1 MPHKVYI
8 SLGSNIG
15 DRENFLIRALD
26 ALPDEIHITK
36 RSSIYETVPWGF
48 EDQGDFLNQIVEV
61 ETSLNPHELMR
72 ILKDIEKD
80 MGREKNFKY
89 GPRKIDLDVLFFDD
103 AIIHDED
110 LAIPHP
116 MIPNRAFVLI
126 PLNEIA
132 PDFIHPESGKSVSE
146 LTENISKKGV
156 GLYK

>member
-1 MPHKVYI
+1 MPHKVFI

-26 ALPDEIHITK
+26 TLPNEIHITK
-36 RSSIYETVPWGF
+36 RSSIYETDPWGF
-48 EDQGDFLNQIVEV
+48 EDQGDFLNQVVEV
-61 ETSLNPHELMR
+61 ETSLNPHELMEV
-72 ILKDIEKD
+72 LKDIEAD

-89 GPRKIDLDVLFFDD
+89 GPRKIDLDILFLDD
-103 AIIHDED
+103 EIIHDED
-110 LAIPHP
+110 LVIPHP
-116 MIPNRAFVLI
+116 MVPDRPFVLI

-156 GLYK
+156 ELYK